1 MSCQLWK
8 VMAGVLSLDG
18 EVANEALTVEEA
30 GGPLPRAS
38 RHSLAP
44 SGARRIRP
52 PDKLILGLYAKP
64 LD

>member
-1 MSCQLWK
+1 MSCRLWK
-8 VMAGVLSLDG
+8 VMPGVHSLDG

-44 SGARRIRP
+44 FGARWIRP
-52 PDKLILGLYAKP
+52 PDKLILGSYSKP